1 MSGIDINAGSAQMAS
16 PQTAEL
22 KALVELLDPRITKK
36 SVGSIV
42 DALNSCYALKGHLI
56 TQLNAKAI
64 PLEQFSSLSQHEQL
78 GLYNK
83 SKKALDNTLVTTAIN
98 NLELVLGV
106 LEQVFAEQESP
117 TPPQP

>member
-1 MSGIDINAGSAQMAS
+1 MSTTGINEGAAQMAS
-16 PQTAEL
+16 SQTAEL

-56 TQLNAKAI
+56 TQLNEKTV
-64 PLEQFSSLSQHEQL
+64 PLDEFANLSQSEQL

-83 SKKALDNTLVTTAIN
+83 SKKALDNTLVATAIN

-106 LEQVFAEQESP
+106 LEQVFSEQQSD
-117 TPPQP
+117 TQTQP